1 MRRSDA
7 LSLDRRPQSPTFPN
21 RFLSVIVVGAR
32 QCGQG
37 QEIQDERRG
46 SGLTSENARRALYAS
61 TPLIAGPSTTK
72 DPTMLA
78 EQLETFRQGA
88 DKRIPP
94 DKRAIMHRATADLR
108 ASGIMDRVI
117 KVGDRLPPFTLKNGS
132 GQAVRSADLLAT
144 GPLVLTV
151 FRGSW

>member
-1 MRRSDA
+1 
-7 LSLDRRPQSPTFPN
+7 
-21 RFLSVIVVGAR
+21 
-32 QCGQG
+32 
-37 QEIQDERRG
+37 
-46 SGLTSENARRALYAS
+46 
-61 TPLIAGPSTTK
+61 
-72 DPTMLA
+72 MLA
-78 EQLETFRQGA
+78 QQLETIRQGA